1 MRVRGPN
8 IGAGRSGPTAGWGR
22 SEIGGLDPSADGR
35 GGGPGDLRLSLG
47 EHHADQQRPP
57 GRVIATQ
64 GEDRLSDLIGIGMVE
79 CQGGMI
85 AGKEAGIAAFASP
98 FQKMADGAG

>member
-1 MRVRGPN
+1 
-8 IGAGRSGPTAGWGR
+8 
-22 SEIGGLDPSADGR
+22 
-35 GGGPGDLRLSLG
+35 
-47 EHHADQQRPP
+47 
-57 GRVIATQ
+57 VIATQ